1 LLSSF
6 AAIEKKEKTTTS
18 PRLVI
23 FWQRM
28 RKKQEDDN
36 KPISSSLYVGAHE
49 ENKLKDNKELGGSSS
64 SFNLLLQCPK
74 PNQKINV
81 EQLSLSSSFDRNT
94 KEIKR

>member
-1 LLSSF
+1 
-6 AAIEKKEKTTTS
+6 
-18 PRLVI
+18 
-23 FWQRM
+23 M
-28 RKKQEDDN
+28 RKKQKDDD
-36 KPISSSLYVGAHE
+36 KPISSSSYVGAHE

-81 EQLSLSSSFDRNT
+81 KQLGLLSSFDRNT